1 MEWCKSVTY
10 APGFL
15 YFFLNRKGKDMDRTA
30 VNKLRLKMLA
40 LESFLAKEFDIEN
53 EILWDALLEAGVP
66 EDLL

>member
-1 MEWCKSVTY
+1 
-10 APGFL
+10 
-15 YFFLNRKGKDMDRTA
+15 MDRTA